1 MMNRFAATLL
11 LVSLAL
17 VTVGYLVTRTS
28 TAVAHD
34 NSDLNDLADKKE
46 RILAYARELHDNTYD
61 GEDDDN
67 DSDDDYDTSNLR
79 GVRHSDDTLFHKHK
93 NQVCHDPYGQDGDSD
108 YEYIEIDYVSRKKC
122 EKICLHFK
130 ECYGYEYSSF
140 YERCEIWHG
149 SPIYINTRHGY
160 EVGTNCYVKHHH
172 DDYEDPT
179 CFYNGKVYDVGEGA
193 YITTTEGFL
202 VKEEY
207 CTCIEDWQ
215 SNSASWSNCI
225 EGLILCPVQCLV
237 QTTRYSSA

>member
-11 LVSLAL
+11 LVSLTL
-17 VTVGYLVTRTS
+17 VTVGYLVTRYTS
-28 TAVAHD
+28 TAVVSLQYIMRFIIIWWYRSEPTHIVLKTISSQAHD

-67 DSDDDYDTSNLR
+67 YSDDDYDTSNLR

-179 CFYNGKVYDVGEGA
+179 CFHDGKVYDVGEGA

-207 CTCIEDWQ
+207 CT
-215 SNSASWSNCI
+215 
-225 EGLILCPVQCLV
+225 
-237 QTTRYSSA
+237 

>member
-17 VTVGYLVTRTS
+17 VTVGYLVTRTR
-28 TAVAHD
+28 TAVVSLQYIMRFIIIWWYRSEPTHIVLKTISSQAHD
-34 NSDLNDLADKKE
+34 NSDLNDLAGKKE

-179 CFYNGKVYDVGEGA
+179 CFHDGKVYDVGEGA

-207 CTCIEDWQ
+207 CT
-215 SNSASWSNCI
+215 
-225 EGLILCPVQCLV
+225 
-237 QTTRYSSA
+237 